1 MSNDFRLNISDIIP
15 HLNEQTHALIAELEI
30 FPCIDSTNN
39 YLMTRAQTDAPS
51 GCVCFAEEQ
60 TAGKGRLGRQWIS
73 PWGHNVYG
81 SFLWRFDSVAQL
93 SGLSLAIGVGVIRV
107 LNQHG
112 ISNVGLKWPNDIYSD
127 GKKLGGILIEAMTHS
142 NGSASAVIGLGLN
155 LNLPVEVEGITQAF
169 TDLQKVAPDVTLEH
183 NHFIAQLLNELVPIA
198 ATFARQGLAAYL
210 DEWRNYD
217 CLLGKP
223 ATLFFGS
230 QPIKGIVQG
239 IDENGLLKLQCSDGT
254 IQAFASGEVSFSA

>member
-1 MSNDFRLNISDIIP
+1 MHNDSRLNIDDITP
-15 HLNEQTHALIAELEI
+15 HLSEETHALITELDI

-39 YLMTRAQTDAPS
+39 YLMTRAQANAPS

-73 PWGHNVYG
+73 PLGHNVYG
-81 SFLWRFDSVAQL
+81 SFLWRFDRVAQL

-107 LNQHG
+107 LNQYG

-127 GKKLGGILIEAMTHS
+127 GKKLGGILIEVTTHS

-155 LNLPVEVEGITQAF
+155 LNLPAKVEGITQAF
-169 TDLQKVAPDVTLEH
+169 TDLQKVAPGVTLEN
-183 NHFIAQLLNELVPIA
+183 NHFVAQLLNELLPIA
-198 ATFARQGLAAYL
+198 ATFEQQGLAAYL
-210 DEWRNYD
+210 DEWRDYD
-217 CLLGKP
+217 CLFGKP
-223 ATLFFGS
+223 ATLFISS

-239 IDENGLLKLQCSDGT
+239 IDENGLLKLQCDDGT
-254 IQAFASGEVSFSA
+254 IQTFASGEVSFSA